1 MSAAASLDI
10 SEIVHKQVPFVSR
23 VCKFWKVEGTTPAE
37 LPLLLVMKRAILSG
51 SSQSLQAQIASVVTA
66 SSG

>member
-1 MSAAASLDI
+1 MSAVVSLDI

-23 VCKFWKVEGTTPAE
+23 VCKFWKVEGMTPAE
-37 LPLLLVMKRAILSG
+37 LPLLLVTKKAILSG